1 MKDYQEAIDTNRL
14 YFWCNSIG
22 EINAVA
28 SKPACIGTED
38 DLPEK
43 AKTLYQKYFDEATA
57 ARKYIVSTE
66 DGYGLM
72 LWLIL
77 DRYWIDVTF
86 GDGTVSDALLSEVG
100 KEVLSELEAKY
111 ADKHIVA
118 YYGAGTDSDGDEAMV
133 YVPYDTLLDADV
145 SVESLNKLAEKE
157 YPVFYD
163 AVEERIRKR
172 LETA

>member
-28 SKPACIGTED
+28 SKPACVGTED
-38 DLPEK
+38 DMPEK

-77 DRYWIDVTF
+77 DVPINVIGRGYNGTF
-86 GDGTVSDALLSEVG
+86 
-100 KEVLSELEAKY
+100 
-111 ADKHIVA
+111 
-118 YYGAGTDSDGDEAMV
+118 
-133 YVPYDTLLDADV
+133 
-145 SVESLNKLAEKE
+145 SLNMLTASVRNSILHSQASAAYIEGSNKFSMEGIDKVTYKNLVLYEKE
-157 YPVFYD
+157 
-163 AVEERIRKR
+163 K
-172 LETA
+172 